1 MLALSWAFETLKP
14 TPTTRPQLWIPSK
27 SAIPCWPSIQIYE
40 PIRVLLIQTTTN
52 STAGIIG
59 IIVGQVPWRAFQLL
73 FYSFRSFRLVDKP
86 IEGFIKNKHGLLSS
100 PSRTHISVISFPQLT
115 IVWPLICSHFWQK
128 YLSLHIFYYKADM
141 FLKGTEPG
149 C

>member
-1 MLALSWAFETLKP
+1 MLVKYLK
-14 TPTTRPQLWIPSK
+14 
-27 SAIPCWPSIQIYE
+27 E
-40 PIRVLLIQTTTN
+40 
-52 STAGIIG
+52 
-59 IIVGQVPWRAFQLL
+59 L
-73 FYSFRSFRLVDKP
+73 FSYSFRSFRLVDKP

-100 PSRTHISVISFPQLT
+100 SSRTHISEVSFPQLT